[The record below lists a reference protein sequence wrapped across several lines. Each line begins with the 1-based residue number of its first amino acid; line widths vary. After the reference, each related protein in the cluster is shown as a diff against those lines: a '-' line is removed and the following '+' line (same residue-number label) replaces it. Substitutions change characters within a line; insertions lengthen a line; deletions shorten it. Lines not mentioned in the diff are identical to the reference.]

1 MRKVVALSVAAAL
14 LISLAGCTTSAPSG
28 TCTPSVTEGS
38 ASKLI
43 TADGGFGSQPTA
55 DFPTPLIA
63 KKTQV
68 TVLKEGSGKRLY
80 DGDFVQFYA
89 TQFNGETGDLSAPSA
104 SYDYPGYNLTV
115 QKDDPIDSIFE
126 CVTAGSR
133 LAVAI
138 AGAAKGD
145 PTTVFVI
152 DVQTALNGKA
162 TGRNEIAQAGM
173 PSIVTAPN
181 GEPGFT
187 ILPVDAP
194 TALKYSTLIT
204 GDGKKVKAGDVLFV
218 KFSAVTWEHPSV
230 ISSTWDSETGNPV
243 PITLK
248 PYDATNTPLGVAE
261 GVVTALTGQ
270 TVGSQVLVVLPP
282 KSYSN
287 GLGTNGTDS
296 NGSPVP
302 IQGPD
307 GSTLVF
313 VYDILGIVSQK

>member
-28 TCTPSVTEGS
+28 TCTPAATEGS

-63 KKTQV
+63 KQTQV
-68 TVLKEGSGKRLY
+68 TILKAGSGKRLY

-89 TQFNGETGDLSAPSA
+89 TQFNGATGALSAPPA
-104 SYDYPGYNLTV
+104 SYDYPAYNLTV
-115 QKDDPIDSIFE
+115 KKDDPIDSIFE
-126 CVTAGSR
+126 CITAGSR
-133 LAVAI
+133 IAVAV
-138 AGAAKGD
+138 APQTAGD
-145 PTTVFVI
+145 PTTVLVI
-152 DVQTALNGKA
+152 DVQTAFNGKA

-187 ILPVDAP
+187 ILAVDPP
-194 TALKYSTLIT
+194 TELKYSTLIT
-204 GDGKKVKAGDVLFV
+204 GDGKKVKKGDELIV
-218 KFSAVTWEHPSV
+218 KFSAVTWSHPSV
-230 ISSTWDSETGNPV
+230 IASSWDSESGDPV
-243 PITLK
+243 PVALTA
-248 PYDATNTPLGVAE
+248 YDATSAPVGVAD
-261 GVVTALTGQ
+261 GVLTALVGK

>member
-28 TCTPSVTEGS
+28 TCAPAATEGS

-43 TADGGFGSQPTA
+43 TATGDFGTQPTA
-55 DFPTPLIA
+55 DFPTPLVA
-63 KKTQV
+63 KKLQV
-68 TVLKEGSGKRLY
+68 SVLTKGSGKLLY
-80 DGDFVQFYA
+80 DGDFVQFFA
-89 TQFNGETGDLSAPSA
+89 TQYNGETGDLSAPSA
-104 SYDYPGYNLTV
+104 SYDYPPYNLTV
-115 QKDDPIDSIFE
+115 SKDDDVDSIFE

-133 LAVAI
+133 LAVTF
-138 AGAAKGD
+138 AGTAKGD

-152 DVQTALNGKA
+152 DVQSAYNGKA
-162 TGRNEIAQAGM
+162 TGRDEVAQAGM

-181 GEPGFT
+181 GQPGFT
-187 ILPVDAP
+187 ILPVDPP
-194 TALKYSTLIT
+194 TGLKYSTLIT
-204 GDGKKVKAGDVLFV
+204 GNGKKVKAGDVLFV
-218 KFSAVTWEHPSV
+218 KFTAVTWDKPSV
-230 ISSTWDSETGNPV
+230 ISSTWESDSGNPV
-243 PITLK
+243 PITVAL
-248 PYDATNTPLGVAE
+248 YDATNAPLGVAE

-282 KSYSN
+282 KAYTN
-287 GLGTNGTDS
+287 GLGTNGT
-296 NGSPVP
+296 GSDGNPIA